1 MEELKLRHEI
11 KHEISTSDY
20 IALQQRLK
28 FIAQKDPNVDESG
41 RYKIRSLYFD
51 NVDDKALNEKI
62 MGLNNR
68 EKFRIRYYNG
78 DTRYIKLEKK
88 GKIDGLCYKK
98 STPLT
103 VEQCEQIINN
113 DIKWMRFSENPL
125 LVELYTKMNFQQLR
139 PKTLVDYIREPY
151 IYKPGNVR
159 ITFDSCIKTGI
170 NSKELFNQQT
180 AAMNVHNFN
189 KIILEVKFDEFLPE
203 IIRDIIQLGH
213 RRNSAFSK
221 YAACRIFG

>member
-1 MEELKLRHEI
+1 MEGIKFRHEL

-20 IALQQRLK
+20 IALKHRLK
-28 FIAQKDPNVDESG
+28 FIVEKDPNVDQSG

-51 NVDDKALNEKI
+51 NADNKALKEKI
-62 MGLNNR
+62 NGLNNR
-68 EKFRIRYYNG
+68 EKFRIRYYND

-88 GKIDGLCYKK
+88 GKINGLCYKK

-103 VEQCEQIINN
+103 VGQCEQIIGG
-113 DIKWMRFSENPL
+113 DISWMRFAEEQL

-139 PKTLVDYIREPY
+139 PRTLVEYIREPY

-159 ITFDSCIKTGI
+159 ITFDSGIKTGL
-170 NSKELFNQQT
+170 NSKELFNQQ
-180 AAMNVHNFN
+180 AVAMKTFAVN
-189 KIILEVKFDEFLPE
+189 KIILEVKFDEFLPD
-203 IIRDIIQLGH
+203 IIRDIIQLGQ
-213 RRNSAFSK
+213 RRNTAFSK

>member
-11 KHEISTSDY
+11 KHEISTTDY
-20 IALQQRLK
+20 IALQHRLK
-28 FIAQKDPNVDESG
+28 FIAQKDQNVDESG

-51 NVDDKALNEKI
+51 NVDDKALKEKI
-62 MGLNNR
+62 IGLNNR

-88 GKIDGLCYKK
+88 GKINGLCYKK
-98 STPLT
+98 STRLT
-103 VEQCEQIINN
+103 MGQCEQIING
-113 DIKWMRFSENPL
+113 DIKWMGFSGDPL
-125 LVELYTKMNFQQLR
+125 LLELYTKMNFQQLR
-139 PKTLVDYIREPY
+139 PRTLVDYIREPY

-159 ITFDSCIKTGI
+159 ITFDSGIKTGL
-170 NSKELFNQQT
+170 NSKELFNQQS
-180 AAMNVHNFN
+180 AAMNVHNLN

-203 IIRDIIQLGH
+203 IIRDIIQLGQ
-213 RRNSAFSK
+213 RQNSAFSK